1 MKRHHIVVAGFTA
14 FLFAAL
20 QSAESSAAQPGA
32 PVKLRLQKIGAT
44 SFAAAPPTTDFTT
57 KSNEIDDS
65 LDSGDADNGA
75 GDDDFGGVNRTLPGA
90 VTGHGKPVKAHA
102 KPKSNPAL
110 GTHFEGLNFNN
121 QRFANGGN
129 QFSIEPP
136 DQGLCVGNGFVLE
149 TVNDVLR
156 VYHTDGTPAT
166 GVVDLNTFYGY
177 PAAIN
182 RVTNARGPT
191 ITDPSCIYD
200 QAIGRF
206 IHVVLTLDKVG
217 TTAANSGNNH
227 LDIAVSD
234 TGDPTGSWTIYTLPV
249 QNNGTQ
255 GTPDDG
261 CNKGFCL
268 GDYPHIGADANA
280 IFLTTN
286 EFAFFGPGFFYGSQI
301 YGIGHNV
308 LLGGTGS
315 VVLFNTLGAGPDG
328 AGFTVWPAQ
337 SPGSQFDAANGG
349 TEYFLSSRA
358 VFTDDGTSTS
368 ILMWQMTNT
377 SSLNSVTPSPSMSL
391 TTIAVDEYA
400 VPPVATQPAGNHP
413 LSDCV
418 ADTVIRPNCNTTI
431 AGIGTHDN
439 SNFYQAFGGPAFA
452 LNSNDSRMQQVFYA
466 NGELWGALDTAVNIG
481 DEDRAGIA
489 YYAINPHSAKL
500 ELQGQ
505 AGIAHGDLT
514 YPALAMTQSGRGVIA
529 FTLTGDANFPSA
541 AFAGV
546 DDKVGMGDIQIAAAG
561 AGPWDG
567 FTSLVAFGAGRPRWG
582 DYGAAAVDGQTI
594 WIASEYAAQTCTY
607 AAYLLD
613 PTCGGTRGALSN
625 WSTHVSHVTP

>member
-1 MKRHHIVVAGFTA
+1 
-14 FLFAAL
+14 
-20 QSAESSAAQPGA
+20 
-32 PVKLRLQKIGAT
+32 
-44 SFAAAPPTTDFTT
+44 
-57 KSNEIDDS
+57 
-65 LDSGDADNGA
+65 
-75 GDDDFGGVNRTLPGA
+75 
-90 VTGHGKPVKAHA
+90 
-102 KPKSNPAL
+102 
-110 GTHFEGLNFNN
+110 
-121 QRFANGGN
+121 
-129 QFSIEPP
+129 
-136 DQGLCVGNGFVLE
+136 
-149 TVNDVLR
+149 
-156 VYHTDGTPAT
+156 
-166 GVVDLNTFYGY
+166 
-177 PAAIN
+177 
-182 RVTNARGPT
+182 
-191 ITDPSCIYD
+191 
-200 QAIGRF
+200 
-206 IHVVLTLDKVG
+206 
-217 TTAANSGNNH
+217 
-227 LDIAVSD
+227 
-234 TGDPTGSWTIYTLPV
+234 
-249 QNNGTQ
+249 
-255 GTPDDG
+255 
-261 CNKGFCL
+261 
-268 GDYPHIGADANA
+268 
-280 IFLTTN
+280 
-286 EFAFFGPGFFYGSQI
+286 
-301 YGIGHNV
+301 
-308 LLGGTGS
+308 
-315 VVLFNTLGAGPDG
+315 
-328 AGFTVWPAQ
+328 
-337 SPGSQFDAANGG
+337 
-349 TEYFLSSRA
+349 

-466 NGELWGALDTAVNIG
+466 NGKLWGALDTAVNIG